1 MAGADKT
8 YAPNQKTH
16 PATGAAKGI
25 MTVLQVLAIHPF
37 KHGSFEDYIASFAR
51 NMSERGHTSIFIF
64 GCEPHPVVLETLEAA
79 GCKYFVQDAPAGAGG
94 FISFLRRLSG
104 IIKENK
110 VEIIQGQFLPH
121 SHYAALAGFL
131 TGKPSFITIHSTTN
145 QSGQSVK
152 PATILKNKISAAL
165 SQKFFAVSEAV
176 KKDLVQNLHIPEKHV
191 KVLHNGINLDR
202 YSPREVSGSLHREL
216 GIPVSSRI
224 ILTIAQARPEKGLEY
239 LVRATPAIIARHP
252 DTHFPFC
259 GGGPLQDGLSRLAES
274 IGVAANIHFLGVRND
289 VPDLLNDSYASV
301 LPSLAEPLGN
311 AVIEAMAMKKP
322 VVGSDVDGIPEMIVH
337 GSTGLLVPPGD
348 SDALASSLIH
358 LLEDPARTA
367 SMGVKARQ
375 RVEDEFELNSRVLAE
390 IALYEDFLAWRS

>member
-1 MAGADKT
+1 
-8 YAPNQKTH
+8 
-16 PATGAAKGI
+16 

-64 GCEPHPVVLETLEAA
+64 GSEPHPVVLEALEAA

-202 YSPREVSGSLHREL
+202 YNPQEVSGSLHREL

-239 LVRATPAIIARHP
+239 LVRAIPEIIARHP
-252 DTHFPFC
+252 HTHFAFC
-259 GGGPLQDGLSRLAES
+259 GGGPLQNSLTHLAEPL
-274 IGVAANIHFLGVRND
+274 GVAANVHFLGVRND
-289 VPDLLNDSYASV
+289 VPELLNDSYASV

-322 VVGSDVDGIPEMIVH
+322 VVGSNVDGIPEMIVH

-348 SDALASSLIH
+348 SDALASSLIL

-390 IALYEDFLAWRS
+390 IGIYEDFLAGRS